1 MLKSYK
7 SKNSTIM
14 KKFLSLVVVMLVAAL
29 SFNASAQS
37 SKLVGKWL
45 VDTSSLTQGV
55 GGDIKFI
62 IEFDSDRT
70 GDMDI
75 DMKMVQPIDG
85 TTKMNIWLSMEVDTT
100 WSLSDNTLTLK
111 PVDIEIEIENL
122 TVTPSNPQY
131 DAYIPAMK
139 QMMKQQFSEGK
150 EQMVNGMAV
159 GTSKVRF
166 VDNNTMIL
174 IPDDGNAELVCKR
187 VR

>member
-1 MLKSYK
+1 
-7 SKNSTIM
+7 M
-14 KKFLSLVVVMLVAAL
+14 KKFFSLVVVMLVAAL
-29 SFNASAQS
+29 SFDASAQS

-55 GGDIKFI
+55 EGDIKFI
-62 IEFDSDRT
+62 IEFDGDRT

-122 TVTPSNPQY
+122 TVTPSNSQY
-131 DAYIPAMK
+131 DAYIPTMK
-139 QMMKQQFSEGK
+139 QMMEQQFSAGK
-150 EQMVNGMAV
+150 EQMVDGMAV
-159 GTSKVRF
+159 GKSKVRF

-174 IPDDGNAELVCKR
+174 IPEDGEAELVCKR